1 MLKTN
6 TVFYFDS
13 TEFISISHHYIDQA
27 NYSLAEKS
35 IKMGLDQ
42 HPNNTDLMLLNS
54 ELLIFNS
61 KYEDAYKI
69 LNYLEEVDPENREV
83 YLQKAT
89 IYSKNNLSDE
99 AIAILK
105 RALLFIDDKNLTSIT
120 NKEGLWLELINH
132 GYKLGDRI
140 LNLSDPELRGS
151 DVEELQ
157 ELLSRLGFYSEPIN
171 GIFNTNVVF
180 SVTAF
185 QENRGLSIDG
195 NVGHGTVNEIK
206 MLMRPNLNT
215 SLNEAIK
222 SISPNLS
229 TSVIGHSVCF
239 DIPNEQDYAAQIDTY
254 EVTKSVCL
262 ENNIIAS
269 FASEVGKTTKEENI
283 IKYVNKIQPTLF
295 VSFKKSDD
303 TSLAYFK
310 GSFTESR
317 FGKDLSS
324 KVKDQLEI
332 KNLGKAHSLLKN
344 TKSVSLIFFGNFYQN
359 DKVSKILD
367 VVLKSLNDS
376 FKN

>member
-1 MLKTN
+1 MLKGGLT
-6 TVFYFDS
+6 
-13 TEFISISHHYIDQA
+13 ISLDIA
-27 NYSLAEKS
+27 SLLKSLPDIELDDLRNKLIYAGYAASEDNAELMSS
-35 IKMGLDQ
+35 I
-42 HPNNTDLMLLNS
+42 
-54 ELLIFNS
+54 
-61 KYEDAYKI
+61 
-69 LNYLEEVDPENREV
+69 
-83 YLQKAT
+83 
-89 IYSKNNLSDE
+89 
-99 AIAILK
+99 
-105 RALLFIDDKNLTSIT
+105 LLFIDDKNLTSIT

-239 DIPNEQDYAAQIDTY
+239 DIPNEQDYAAQIDAY
-254 EVTKSVCL
+254 EITKSVCL

-303 TSLAYFK
+303 TSEEKEDNSNLPSSSTQTNPEVGDHNSMLGAPLDPNLSFDSFVVGASNELAYAAAK
-310 GSFTESR
+310 RIAEADKVSFNPL
-317 FGKDLSS
+317 FLYGGVGLGKTHLMHAIA
-324 KVKDQLEI
+324 LEI
-332 KNLGKAHSLLKN
+332 K
-344 TKSVSLIFFGNFYQN
+344 
-359 DKVSKILD
+359 
-367 VVLKSLNDS
+367 
-376 FKN
+376 

>member
-1 MLKTN
+1 MLKGGLT
-6 TVFYFDS
+6 
-13 TEFISISHHYIDQA
+13 ISLDIA
-27 NYSLAEKS
+27 SLLKSLPDIELDDLRTRWIYAGYAASEDNAELMSS
-35 IKMGLDQ
+35 I
-42 HPNNTDLMLLNS
+42 
-54 ELLIFNS
+54 
-61 KYEDAYKI
+61 
-69 LNYLEEVDPENREV
+69 
-83 YLQKAT
+83 
-89 IYSKNNLSDE
+89 
-99 AIAILK
+99 
-105 RALLFIDDKNLTSIT
+105 LLFIDDKNLTSIT

-254 EVTKSVCL
+254 EITKSVCL

-317 FGKDLSS
+317 FGKELSS
-324 KVKDQLEI
+324 KVTDQLQI
-332 KNLGKAHSLLKN
+332 KKLGKAHNLLKN

-359 DKVSKILD
+359 DKVSEVLEI
-367 VVLKSLNDS
+367 VLKNLNES

>member
-1 MLKTN
+1 MLKGGLT
-6 TVFYFDS
+6 
-13 TEFISISHHYIDQA
+13 ISLDIA
-27 NYSLAEKS
+27 SLLKSLPDIELDDLRNKLIYAGYAASDDNAELMSS
-35 IKMGLDQ
+35 I
-42 HPNNTDLMLLNS
+42 
-54 ELLIFNS
+54 
-61 KYEDAYKI
+61 
-69 LNYLEEVDPENREV
+69 
-83 YLQKAT
+83 
-89 IYSKNNLSDE
+89 
-99 AIAILK
+99 
-105 RALLFIDDKNLTSIT
+105 LLFIDDKNLTSIT

-254 EVTKSVCL
+254 EITKSVCL

-317 FGKDLSS
+317 FGKELSS
-324 KVKDQLEI
+324 KVTDQLQI
-332 KNLGKAHSLLKN
+332 KKLGKAHNLLKN

-359 DKVSKILD
+359 DKVSEVLEI
-367 VVLKSLNDS
+367 VLKNLNES